1 MKTKTLATELM
12 YFLSAA
18 RNVRS
23 LSIDVV
29 LIVQIAGALKT
40 FGILP
45 SSEKMF
51 VAIFDASDAQVC
63 VLLSHGF
70 QGGCFTPHR
79 YRLCRQCWTLSYHPP

>member
-23 LSIDVV
+23 RSYSLV
-29 LIVQIAGALKT
+29 LIAQIGGALKT

-51 VAIFDASDAQVC
+51 VAIFDANDAQVC
-63 VLLSHGF
+63 LLFLHYF
-70 QGGCFTPHR
+70 QDNCFTPDR
-79 YRLCRQCWTLSYHPP
+79 YRLCRQFWT